1 MTTERQLHLPLLL
14 FEVFMERHMEL
25 LSPAG
30 NREALS
36 AAIACGA
43 DAVYLGLTSFGARS
57 YAGNFDGE
65 GLMEAVR
72 YAHERERRVYVTV
85 NTLVLDREMTQLRDA
100 LALIRDAGADAVLV
114 QDLGVAALIAREF
127 PELLLHAS
135 TQMTVH
141 NVQGVQKLKDL
152 GFSRVVPAR
161 ECTLAELRRMA
172 DTGME
177 IEAFA
182 HGALCVCVSG
192 QCLFSSMVGGRSGN
206 RGKCA
211 QPCRLPY
218 RMQNGERGYL
228 LSPRDLMLI
237 EHLPELLH
245 AGVCSLKLE
254 GRMKKPEYVAV
265 VTSCYRRAL
274 DDVLQG
280 REFHLDE
287 PMRRDLEQIFNR
299 GGFTRGYVLG
309 ENDAALMSR
318 DKPNHQGVRV
328 GTVTLVQGDRIRV
341 RTTLP
346 LCSGDLL
353 QLRGRRETDV
363 TYTRPDCPAG
373 EIILNAAPGTCR
385 AGDGVWR
392 LTSREQQARAR
403 ERMSTDP
410 RMPLTGEACFEDGRL
425 ILILSDAQG
434 HSGSAEICGLESAD
448 KPKEAE
454 ATLRRQ
460 LSRMGDAPYR
470 LEALSLKGGVPFLPV
485 SMANALRREALEKLR
500 LARLTRPVSLQ
511 RRHFGNHFS
520 PDRQPL
526 LMASGPFPELAPD
539 LLDAGADVFIW
550 CPEDWREETLSS
562 VLERTPVPLAVEL
575 PVFADSPETTRIFHV
590 LGKYRSRIVALR
602 ANNIAHLETDGIP
615 LWGGQGLNV
624 TNRES
629 ARFFIGEGCRR
640 VTLSCELGA
649 AQIRD
654 ILQEDGGFDLEVY
667 GRSRLMLLSHCP
679 VRTRS
684 GASFH
689 DPGCRLCREARP
701 VEQLTDRMGAAF
713 PLVRVRMSDG
723 CRIQVLNSVVTDLS
737 GMPLMPCGWILRFT
751 DETPERCLEIVRS
764 FASMKRGG
772 KALHLRVP
780 GATTGHW
787 KRGLE

>member
-1 MTTERQLHLPLLL
+1 
-14 FEVFMERHMEL
+14 MEL

-30 NREALS
+30 NREALQ

-43 DAVYLGLTSFGARS
+43 DAVYLGYTSFGARS
-57 YAGNFDGE
+57 YAGNFDSD
-65 GLMEAVR
+65 GLREAVR

-85 NTLVLDREMTQLRDA
+85 NTLVLDREFPQLREA

-114 QDLGVAALIAREF
+114 QDLGVASLIATEF
-127 PELLLHAS
+127 PELSLHAS
-135 TQMTVH
+135 TQMAVH
-141 NVQGVQKLKDL
+141 NVQGVRKLQKL

-161 ECTLAELRRMA
+161 ECTLEELGRMA
-172 DTGME
+172 ETGME

-192 QCLFSSMVGGRSGN
+192 ECLFSSMVGGRSGN

-218 RMQNGERGYL
+218 RMQNGEQGYL

-237 EHLPELLH
+237 EHIPELLR

-274 DDVLQG
+274 DDALQG
-280 REFHLDE
+280 KAFHLDE
-287 PMRRDLEQIFNR
+287 AMRRELEQIFSR

-328 GTVTLVQGDRIRV
+328 GTVTSVEGRRVRV

-346 LCSGDLL
+346 LCTGDLL
-353 QLRGRRETDV
+353 QLRGRQETDV
-363 TYTRPDCPAG
+363 TFPGPDCSAG
-373 EIILNAAPGTCR
+373 EISLNPPPGACR
-385 AGDGVWR
+385 AGDSVWR
-392 LTSREQQARAR
+392 LTSREQVARAR
-403 ERMSTDP
+403 ENMSRDP
-410 RMPLTGEACFEDGRL
+410 RIPLKGEACFHEGSL
-425 ILILSDAQG
+425 TLVLSDAQG
-434 HSGSAEICGLESAD
+434 HTGSAEICGLQNAD
-448 KPKEAE
+448 KPEQAE

-460 LSRMGDAPYR
+460 LSRFGEAPYT
-470 LEALSLKGGVPFLPV
+470 LDALTLRGGVPFVPV
-485 SMANALRREALEKLR
+485 SMANALRREALERLR
-500 LARLTRPVSLQ
+500 AARLSRPVSLH
-511 RRHFGNHFS
+511 RRHFGTAFS
-520 PDRQPL
+520 PDSRQL
-526 LMASGPFPELAPD
+526 LMASGPFPELAPK
-539 LLDAGADVFIW
+539 LLEAGADVFVW
-550 CPEDWREETLSS
+550 CPEDWREEALSS
-562 VLERTPVPLAVEL
+562 VLEQTSVPLAVEL
-575 PVFADSPETTRIFHV
+575 PLFASSLQTERILHV
-590 LGKYRSRIVALR
+590 LEKYRSRIVALR
-602 ANNIAHLETDGIP
+602 ANNIAHLETEGIP

-624 TNRES
+624 TNLES
-629 ARFFIGEGCRR
+629 ARFFMSEGCRR
-640 VTLSCELGA
+640 VTLSCELG
-649 AQIRD
+649 QRQVRD

-689 DPGCRLCREARP
+689 DPGCRLCRDARP
-701 VEQLTDRMGAAF
+701 IEQLTDRMGAVF

-764 FASMKRGG
+764 FASLKRGG
-772 KALHLRVP
+772 KALHHRVP

-787 KRGLE
+787 KKGME